1 MTSPKIEI
9 ENLRKEFGDVTALTD
24 VNLTVH
30 ENEFVAVVGAS
41 GCGKSTML
49 NMIAGLDSPTSGTVA
64 VSGQPVTGP
73 GRDRGVVFQQ
83 ATLLP
88 WLSVQKNVEFAL
100 QAEPLTRKERVDR
113 AREFLGLV
121 GLGGFEQS
129 LPNQLS
135 GGMQQRAAL
144 ARSLSYGP
152 DVLLMDEPFGALDAL
167 TRRTMQELLLEVWE
181 KHRITVVL
189 VTHDISEAVV
199 TSDRVVVMTP
209 RPGRVREKIDVPMPR
224 PRDLADEERLEFR
237 DRVREI
243 IDLIHEP

>member
-41 GCGKSTML
+41 GCGKSTLL

-181 KHRITVVL
+181 KHQI
-189 VTHDISEAVV
+189 
-199 TSDRVVVMTP
+199 
-209 RPGRVREKIDVPMPR
+209 GRAHV
-224 PRDLADEERLEFR
+224 
-237 DRVREI
+237 
-243 IDLIHEP
+243 